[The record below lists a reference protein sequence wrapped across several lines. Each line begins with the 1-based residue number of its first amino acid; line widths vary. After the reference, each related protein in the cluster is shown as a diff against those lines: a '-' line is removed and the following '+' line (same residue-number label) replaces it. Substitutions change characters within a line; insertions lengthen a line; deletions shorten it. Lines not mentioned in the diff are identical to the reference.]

1 MMKKIICLVVVVMSV
16 FAVVGCSTKEAQVVN
31 VPVKDIISNIE
42 NEVETISQ
50 LMEID
55 LKDEE
60 MPQINKDIAK
70 AYNINGEDIEE
81 GIIKCPMINLT
92 VDEIAVLKVTDESKI
107 PAIEEALKQH
117 VEVVLKSFE
126 NYMPEN
132 YEVAKNY
139 ILKSNGNYVFFVISQ
154 DAEKIEEIFDDSFAA
169 K

>member
-1 MMKKIICLVVVVMSV
+1 MKKIICLAIAIMSV
-16 FAVVGCSTKEAQVVN
+16 FTVVGCSTQEAQVVN
-31 VPVKDIISNIE
+31 VPVKDIITNIE
-42 NEVETISQ
+42 NEFETISQ

-70 AYNINGEDIEE
+70 AYNINSEDIEE

-117 VEVVLKSFE
+117 VEVVLQSFE

-132 YEVAKNY
+132 HEIAKNY
-139 ILKSNGNYVFFVISQ
+139 ILKTNGNYVLFVISK
-154 DAEKIEEIFDDSFAA
+154 DAEKIEEIFDNSLTV